1 MQYIPCNSALL
12 AQEALLKIFVR
23 VQTFRRGPPALPR
36 NFCHPGGNIYI
47 SHGRG
52 HEGESNHSDWYHV
65 VLQAFESWHG
75 RGRAFVY
82 FSNKLRFWQ
91 PTKIIG
97 SCTFQ
102 QGQINYN
109 QSLDLTQEHFPK
121 DVKDHF
127 LSLGFDNQNS
137 RSTFLFQLIQFQ
149 LNASPMIQWP
159 G

>member
-1 MQYIPCNSALL
+1 MFG
-12 AQEALLKIFVR
+12 LKIFVR
-23 VQTFRRGPPALPR
+23 VQTFRRVPPVLPR

-52 HEGESNHSDWYHV
+52 YEGESNHSDWYHV

-97 SCTFQ
+97 VVLFNR
-102 QGQINYN
+102 GK
-109 QSLDLTQEHFPK
+109 LTPESNFGFNTRAFSK
-121 DVKDHF
+121 KNVKDHF
-127 LSLGFDNQNS
+127 LIFLWNS
-137 RSTFLFQLIQFQ
+137 ITR
-149 LNASPMIQWP
+149 N
-159 G
+159 